1 MGSHPARAVVLYE
14 AAACLSRDI
23 KSSRLMDETRRQFA
37 LQLMQPMLREFNKTL
52 IEMRDR
58 GQTETEI
65 AAMLDKVEVDNRGK
79 VDDWILHAIMSE
91 LRFAARPQPKPKS
104 NK

>member
-1 MGSHPARAVVLYE
+1 
-14 AAACLSRDI
+14 
-23 KSSRLMDETRRQFA
+23 MDETRRQFV

-65 AAMLDKVEVDNRGK
+65 AAMLDKVEADNRGK
-79 VDDWILHAIMSE
+79 VEDWILHAIMSE
-91 LRFAARPQPKPKS
+91 LRLAARSQPKPKS
-104 NK
+104 NEYDGQ

>member
-1 MGSHPARAVVLYE
+1 
-14 AAACLSRDI
+14 
-23 KSSRLMDETRRQFA
+23 MDETRRQFV
-37 LQLMQPMLREFNKTL
+37 LHLVQPMLREFNKTL

-65 AAMLDKVEVDNRGK
+65 AAMVDKVEVDNRGK
-79 VDDWILHAIMSE
+79 VEDWILDAIMSE
-91 LRFAARPQPKPKS
+91 LRLAARPQPKPKS

>member
-1 MGSHPARAVVLYE
+1 
-14 AAACLSRDI
+14 
-23 KSSRLMDETRRQFA
+23 LMDETRRQFV

-52 IEMRDR
+52 TEMRDR

-79 VDDWILHAIMSE
+79 VEDWILHAIMSE
-91 LRFAARPQPKPKS
+91 LRLAAKPQPNS
-104 NK
+104 NE

>member
-1 MGSHPARAVVLYE
+1 
-14 AAACLSRDI
+14 
-23 KSSRLMDETRRQFA
+23 MDETRRQFV

-79 VDDWILHAIMSE
+79 VEDWILHAIMSE
-91 LRFAARPQPKPKS
+91 LRLAARPQPNS
-104 NK
+104 NE

>member
-1 MGSHPARAVVLYE
+1 
-14 AAACLSRDI
+14 
-23 KSSRLMDETRRQFA
+23 MDETRRRFV

-65 AAMLDKVEVDNRGK
+65 AAMLGSGLIQTQN
-79 VDDWILHAIMSE
+79 AMM
-91 LRFAARPQPKPKS
+91 AARTTADKKLIAS
-104 NK
+104 LS

>member
-1 MGSHPARAVVLYE
+1 
-14 AAACLSRDI
+14 
-23 KSSRLMDETRRQFA
+23 MDETRRRFV

-79 VDDWILHAIMSE
+79 VEDWILHAT
-91 LRFAARPQPKPKS
+91 
-104 NK
+104 